1 MFPNIRWRIATPF
14 VILILVAMFGL
25 AAHLSERVRADY
37 LAGQRDQMAGQARLV
52 AADASPI
59 WGEPAALQALAQQ
72 QAALLQARVT
82 FIAADGTVLADSQ
95 VDPSLVGNHLDRPEV
110 QQALATGLGISV
122 RQSATV
128 GERLMYVAVPVAGGV
143 GIARVAL
150 PLAQLDARVAGLRH
164 SIQLA
169 TVPVTFAAI
178 VIAVFVAERT
188 ARPVRRLIGAAE
200 HMAEG
205 EFAPLSS
212 TTRDEIGQLT
222 HALDR
227 MGTRLQEHMAVLAAE
242 RGRLAAILEHMADGV
257 IITDNAGRVRLINPA
272 AARLL
277 GIGQASALGQPIA
290 QALRHHRLIQLWQQ
304 AEQTRQEQVQAV
316 ELDPQ
321 DLFLQAIIT
330 PLAADPRPLDPDHQ
344 GFLIILQDL
353 TRVRR
358 LETVRRD
365 FVSNI
370 SHELRTPLA
379 SLKALVDTLRDGA
392 LDDPPAAQ
400 RFLDRMDTEVD
411 AMTQMVQELLE
422 LSRIESGQVP
432 LRLQPV
438 AVAEVVAPPTERLRP
453 QAERAGLALSLA
465 IPPGLPP
472 VLADAERVQQVVT
485 NLVHN
490 AIKFT
495 PAGGEVTVSATAQ
508 QGEVIISVRDT
519 GVGIPAADLPR
530 IFERFYKADR
540 ARRRGGTGLGLAI
553 AKHIVQGHGG
563 RLWAESREGRGS
575 TFSFSL
581 QAAGGQL
588 SAAGAPR
595 AQAS

>member
-14 VILILVAMFGL
+14 VVLILLAMSGL
-25 AAHLSERVRADY
+25 AAYLSERVRSDY
-37 LAGQRDQMAGQARLV
+37 LTGQREQMAGQARLV
-52 AADASPI
+52 GADAAI
-59 WGEPAALQALAQQ
+59 LWDEPAALASLARRQSALM
-72 QAALLQARVT
+72 QARVT
-82 FIAADGTVLADSQ
+82 FIAPDGTVLADSQ
-95 VDPSLVGNHLDRPEV
+95 GDPSLPGSRLDSPEV
-110 QQALATGLGISV
+110 EQALSGGLGTSV
-122 RQSATV
+122 RPSATSGDRV
-128 GERLMYVAVPVAGGV
+128 MSVAAPVPGGLGV
-143 GIARVAL
+143 ARVEM
-150 PLAQLDARVAGLRH
+150 PLAQLDARVAELRRT
-164 SIQLA
+164 ILLA
-169 TVPVTFAAI
+169 TVPVALAA
-178 VIAVFVAERT
+178 VAIALLVAERT
-188 ARPVRRLIGAAE
+188 ARPVRRLIAAAE
-200 HMAEG
+200 RMAQG
-205 EFAPLSS
+205 DFAPLSS
-212 TTRDEIGQLT
+212 TARDEIGQLT
-222 HALDR
+222 RALDR
-227 MGTRLQEHMAVLAAE
+227 TGARLQEQMAVLAAE

-257 IITDNAGRVRLINPA
+257 IITDGASRVRLLNPA

-277 GIGQASALGQPIA
+277 GTGQAGALGQPIG

-304 AEQTRQEQVQAV
+304 AEETGQEQVQAV

-330 PLAADPRPLDPDHQ
+330 PLSANEKPLDPDRQ

-438 AVAEVVAPPTERLRP
+438 SVAEVVAPPTERLRP

-495 PAGGEVTVSATAQ
+495 PAGGQVTVSAAAQ
-508 QGEVIISVRDT
+508 RGEVVISVRDT

-563 RLWAESREGRGS
+563 RLWAESREGHGS
-575 TFSFSL
+575 TFYFSL
-581 QAAGGQL
+581 QAAGHGPT
-588 SAAGAPR
+588 A
-595 AQAS
+595 